1 MGVKSLIYAFTSFLI
16 FALRCSV
23 IFNSFF
29 VPPYFQSFCYSRHIF
44 CDCSSR
50 SDDPDDPKL
59 SNISI
64 LKLSMWSSLFIVG
77 TILSLSLSLQVILHQ
92 SVTFADGILI
102 LYFDMFYMQMYSK
115 LKVYIR
121 FSKIYE
127 SMWYHRSFLYP
138 LKSSESFW
146 L

>member
-1 MGVKSLIYAFTSFLI
+1 MHFVVVSFLI
-16 FALRCSV
+16 LFLSLPIFRVFVTLDIFSV
-23 IFNSFF
+23 TVFHVLMTLMTQNYLTYQF
-29 VPPYFQSFCYSRHIF
+29 
-44 CDCSSR
+44 
-50 SDDPDDPKL
+50 
-59 SNISI
+59 
-64 LKLSMWSSLFIVG
+64 WSWACGPLY
-77 TILSLSLSLQVILHQ
+77 LLLAQYSLSLSLQVILHQ

-115 LKVYIR
+115 LKVYMR
-121 FSKIYE
+121 FSKIYD

>member
-1 MGVKSLIYAFTSFLI
+1 MHFVVVSFLI
-16 FALRCSV
+16 LFLSLPIFRVFVTLDIFSV
-23 IFNSFF
+23 TVFHVLMTLMIQNYLTYQF
-29 VPPYFQSFCYSRHIF
+29 
-44 CDCSSR
+44 
-50 SDDPDDPKL
+50 
-59 SNISI
+59 
-64 LKLSMWSSLFIVG
+64 WSWACGPLY
-77 TILSLSLSLQVILHQ
+77 LLLAQYSLSLSLQVILHQ